1 MPRPPT
7 AGRLN
12 NVLLFNCLNC
22 THDIHF
28 GYGTQRNCGGK
39 KTGEDGNQGGLQ
51 YRKERKRGKLPGSDG
66 CCIYKR
72 GAQPAGYCSDSG
84 GNQAIVSPFPE
95 KGLIQAPDAHPNC
108 PLYPDFLCAGMDVR
122 IYGIYD
128 VQQTDQADE

>member
-1 MPRPPT
+1 MYFYQ
-7 AGRLN
+7 L
-12 NVLLFNCLNC
+12 LNC
-22 THDIHF
+22 THDYHF
-28 GYGTQRNCGGK
+28 CYGTQRNGGGK

-51 YRKERKRGKLPGSDG
+51 YRNERKRGKLPRLRRLPHSQ
-66 CCIYKR
+66 R

-95 KGLIQAPDAHPNC
+95 KSLIQAPDAHPNC

-128 VQQTDQADE
+128 IQQTDQADE